1 MKTMASARNRRRMGA
16 FLAGLGLGICL
27 SGAAAAQATLD
38 RIKQRGQLICGTSQG
53 VAGFSLPDA
62 AGEWRGFDTDLCRA
76 LTAAIFNDQNKAK
89 YISLA
94 SKDRLTVLQS
104 GEIDVLSR
112 TTTWTLGRDTG
123 FGLNFTAINYF
134 DGQGF
139 LVRKSANVKEVKAL
153 NGASICVA
161 QGTTTEL
168 NLADYFRTHG
178 MKYEVI
184 AFSGLDETIQAYEAG
199 RCDAY
204 TTDLS
209 QLAANRLKLKAPG
222 DHELLTEVISKEPLG
237 PWVRQGDDGWFD
249 IVRWTV
255 HALLNAEELGVTQA
269 NVEEMLKSPNP
280 EIRRLLGQEGK
291 FGESLGLTNDWVVR
305 IVKAVGNY
313 GESFDRHLGAKS
325 PLNLPR
331 GPNRLWTQGGLQ
343 YAPPIR

>member
-1 MKTMASARNRRRMGA
+1 MTTMVKARRIWMSALLG
-16 FLAGLGLGICL
+16 GLGLAML
-27 SGAAAAQATLD
+27 SGAANAQATLE
-38 RIKQRGQLICGTSQG
+38 RVKQRGQLICGASHG
-53 VAGFSLPDA
+53 VAGFSLPDSK
-62 AGEWRGFDTDLCRA
+62 GEWRGFDVDICRA
-76 LTAAIFNDQNKAK
+76 LAAAIFNDQEKTR

-94 SKDRLTVLQS
+94 SKDRLTALQT

-139 LVRKSANVKEVKAL
+139 LVRKSLNLQDVKAL

-168 NLADYFRTHG
+168 NLADYFRANNL
-178 MKYEVI
+178 KYEVI
-184 AFSGLDETIQAYEAG
+184 AFAGLDETIQAYEAG

-204 TTDLS
+204 TTDMS
-209 QLAANRLKLKAPG
+209 QLAANRLKLKTPA
-222 DHELLTEVISKEPLG
+222 DHVLLTEVISKEPLG

-255 HALLNAEELGVTQA
+255 HALLNAEEFGVTQA
-269 NVEEMLKSPNP
+269 NVDEMVKSNNP

-331 GPNRLWTQGGLQ
+331 GPNRLWTNGGLH
-343 YAPPIR
+343 YAPPVR